1 MLHVSKDKHKAKFFE
16 ESPGSREGY
25 VKRRRKL
32 VERIQHSNYTREKL
46 KVIVKY
52 VSTPDA
58 DIRIS
63 RAFNIL
69 LEANKDK
76 GMNAKLIK
84 RYK

>member
-1 MLHVSKDKHKAKFFE
+1 M
-16 ESPGSREGY
+16 
-25 VKRRRKL
+25 KRRRDLEEK
-32 VERIQHSNYTREKL
+32 IQHNNYTREKL
-46 KVIVKY
+46 KVVVKY

-63 RAFNIL
+63 RAINIL